1 MSFQFNFFGDDEKAA
16 GDAKESGRKI
26 DNVPE
31 MINHEVTP
39 LLDDSLG
46 RVNTIRDVHY
56 RTGHTGEFH
65 KIIKKF
71 L

>member
-1 MSFQFNFFGDDEKAA
+1 MSFQFNFFGGDEKDTD
-16 GDAKESGRKI
+16 DAKESGRKI

-31 MINHEVTP
+31 MVNHAIAP

-65 KIIKKF
+65 KNIQNC